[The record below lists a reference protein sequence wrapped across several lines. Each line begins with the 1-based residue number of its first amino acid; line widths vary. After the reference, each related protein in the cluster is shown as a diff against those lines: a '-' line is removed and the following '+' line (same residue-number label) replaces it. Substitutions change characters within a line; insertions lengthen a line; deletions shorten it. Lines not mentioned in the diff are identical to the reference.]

1 MTNEEAVRV
10 LNTCIAATH
19 IKGLPMGP
27 TEDVR
32 EALAMGAEALSNP
45 DEDCISRKKA
55 IEALW
60 DGTNMD
66 IYTREVK
73 ETLES
78 LPSIQAKTVC
88 IAKINFDKDELQRI
102 VNNAMPVIIESVGPK
117 SGHWIN
123 GFCSNC
129 GIYNTSEYKK
139 YCPNCGNKM
148 ETNEQSLAFA
158 GQEPCRAQHRKEL
171 LWQTKEQ

>member
-66 IYTREVK
+66 IFTREVK

-88 IAKINFDKDELQRI
+88 IAKINLDTDELQKI
-102 VNNAMPVIIESVGPK
+102 VDNAIPEIIGSVGPK
-117 SGHWIN
+117 PGHWVN

-129 GIYNTSEYKK
+129 GIYNTSEHKK
-139 YCPNCGNKM
+139 YCPNCGSKM
-148 ETNEQSLAFA
+148 KTNEQSLAFA
-158 GQEPCRAQHRKEL
+158 DQDTLQSA
-171 LWQTKEQ
+171 T

>member
-19 IKGLPMGP
+19 IKGLPMGK

-45 DEDCISRKKA
+45 DEDCISRRKA

-60 DGTNMD
+60 DGNNMD
-66 IYTREVK
+66 IFTREVK

-88 IAKINFDKDELQRI
+88 IAKINIDKDELQKI
-102 VNNAMPVIIESVGPK
+102 VDNAIPEIIGSVGPK
-117 SGHWIN
+117 PGHWTN

-139 YCPNCGNKM
+139 YCPNCGSKM
-148 ETNEQSLAFA
+148 ENEQSLAFA
-158 GQEPCRAQHRKEL
+158 DQDTLQSA
-171 LWQTKEQ
+171 T